1 MAFGKEAEHRV
12 GMAGRPAML
21 PLREAAAPPRQE
33 RHEAQRRQ
41 RPVREQTH
49 LPQLNEVA
57 REDGAAVVA
66 ACS

>member
-1 MAFGKEAEHRV
+1 
-12 GMAGRPAML
+12 ML